1 MSVKLTMLR
10 SYPLLIPNHDFK
22 HWQGYVKIVDN
33 DFKIYIHCPEFPYTK
48 NVTLDIDPQLKK
60 FHQDVNTLVKKV
72 NIKPLKLN
80 SFLDKLVNS
89 VISSSMASLSTTP
102 DDFNSKYLLY
112 KDLETIR
119 ENMADI
125 SDSLD
130 HMTLVHI
137 DEAGRTHNLSIQ
149 IDSGGKYI
157 DVDLPEEIA
166 HMFVKDNKHNPV
178 SGIYKQFCLQVSSL
192 QALFFMCDLLDDQTS
207 VLEPSNPTRKH
218 VHRKIGLSESVAIEI
233 KLNPLDVYSCP
244 NMEVVGEGMSVASVQ
259 TTLEQNMKET
269 GWDEDLNVIENLV
282 RLLDIEEFP
291 DLQSRLACTQAK
303 LGEGECSI
311 CLTMRHSVTMETPV
325 KLCSNDKCA
334 SFYHE
339 VCLSKWLQSIPTS
352 DIGFG
357 MVSGKCPLCKTN
369 ISCRL
374 VDEDEWE

>member
-60 FHQDVNTLVKKV
+60 FHQDVNTLVKK
-72 NIKPLKLN
+72 
-80 SFLDKLVNS
+80 
-89 VISSSMASLSTTP
+89 
-102 DDFNSKYLLY
+102 
-112 KDLETIR
+112 
-119 ENMADI
+119 
-125 SDSLD
+125 
-130 HMTLVHI
+130 
-137 DEAGRTHNLSIQ
+137 
-149 IDSGGKYI
+149 
-157 DVDLPEEIA
+157 
-166 HMFVKDNKHNPV
+166 DNKHNPV
-178 SGIYKQFCLQVSSL
+178 SGIYKQFCLQVSVSL